1 MLIRAELT
9 WDILL
14 NPRFRLCDWNNLI
27 KKLNRI
33 IKLSFKKKLC
43 KLFKPVTQVIRT
55 KTLNLEKP
63 WSLILIQLNIEGW
76 NWKKNQLYKKIFFK
90 IAIKRT

>member
-1 MLIRAELT
+1 MLIRVELT

-63 WSLILIQLNIEGW
+63 WSLILIQLGIEWW
-76 NWKKNQLYKKIFFK
+76 NWKKINYTKIFFLK
-90 IAIKRT
+90 